1 MAHPVSS
8 EGSPNIFNSP
18 LSTKSRVQC
27 SEGSPSMYSSPLSY
41 HSRLQN
47 SDRSINIYSSPSA
60 NHPKGLQGRLEDSPN
75 TYSRLN
81 NAKVLREADISSSSQ
96 SIPFLG
102 NPKELQQQNFKESSS
117 PNFLTKVS
125 QNSHD
130 EEKSATSFM
139 SPVSNHPRFQSV
151 KNSPTYS
158 NSYSQRARGVESP
171 LARCARGVEPCSPH
185 STKENR
191 DNGARPS
198 HISLDTSS
206 SKTITEDS
214 FQEKGLLRE
223 RKKFQINPRL
233 HQTNHLQNIQ
243 KYQAAIFRI
252 QQIIWQVKK
261 NHHLFHSKVIQ
272 AR

>member
-1 MAHPVSS
+1 
-8 EGSPNIFNSP
+8 
-18 LSTKSRVQC
+18 
-27 SEGSPSMYSSPLSY
+27 
-41 HSRLQN
+41 
-47 SDRSINIYSSPSA
+47 
-60 NHPKGLQGRLEDSPN
+60 
-75 TYSRLN
+75 
-81 NAKVLREADISSSSQ
+81 
-96 SIPFLG
+96 
-102 NPKELQQQNFKESSS
+102 
-117 PNFLTKVS
+117 
-125 QNSHD
+125 
-130 EEKSATSFM
+130 M

-223 RKKFQINPRL
+223 RKKFQINPDNCSPEGSPERSPGPKFSTMGPTDPSSTTVRVNFYGSSSRRTSPGSKGASPGSRGASPGSRGASPGSRGASPGFRGASPGSHASPGSRGASPGSRGASPAAGPRGMTL
-233 HQTNHLQNIQ
+233 TLRTPPNTAPIQ
-243 KYQAAIFRI
+243 KKVLVTRV
-252 QQIIWQVKK
+252 QIESRLVCDYTILQY
-261 NHHLFHSKVIQ
+261 N
-272 AR
+272 